1 MEIRRITSLIHYT
14 FSIFMEYTI
23 MFNRSG
29 LMFTAFILAVQFV
42 SGCGNKKNAEQGDKS
57 GPSYKTSLWKK
68 FDTPPGADPS
78 VPDSMGGSGFEKV
91 ANTLGFTTYEFNEFD
106 IKHSG
111 DPRAVVGGQ
120 IRFTISRF
128 PLSFR
133 PFFYGQG
140 ANFSENLQMSSLTYE
155 TLCNL
160 GFDDQ
165 PVPSLAT
172 HWKISE
178 DNMTFTFRI
187 DPNARFSSGAP
198 VTSDDIVATFKLI
211 MDETILSPS
220 MQQIFSKYE
229 TPVAVSKYVVQ
240 VKAKEF
246 DCRAFK
252 TFANSLLVLSAKEI
266 GALSGKEFLDKFQF
280 TQPVGSGEYIVLA
293 DDVVKQQS
301 YTITRR
307 DDYWAKE
314 YPTSKYSGNFDQ
326 ITFEVIKDNPTLEY
340 EKFKKGEVD
349 KFWFTGNTTD
359 KWLGDTTYSAIKNHW
374 VKRDRVFT
382 DGAVGT
388 SGLFL
393 NMRKPPFDDIRVRLA
408 FYHLFDRESIIS
420 KLLFNEYERIHSF
433 YANTKYE
440 NTGNPKIGYDPA
452 KAAALLTE
460 AGYSSKNK
468 DGILVKNGKPFRLEL
483 GIPKPLEKF
492 LTPYQQTLR
501 QAGIDLQI
509 KFQDGNAIT
518 KNIAER
524 NFNITW
530 ANYGGL
536 DDPYPKTS
544 IASELADKNDN
555 NNITGF
561 KNPFADELLKQYDI
575 QCDPKNKVG
584 IIRQIDS
591 IEAVTYHC
599 LLAWTPRGIRIAYWD
614 KFGVPEWVLAKTSS
628 LGMHDLAIMTGWWY
642 DAEKAKALEDAKKN
656 NKQLTGN
663 SAIREVSYWKNL
675 KR

>member
-1 MEIRRITSLIHYT
+1 M
-14 FSIFMEYTI
+14 
-23 MFNRSG
+23 
-29 LMFTAFILAVQFV
+29 
-42 SGCGNKKNAEQGDKS
+42 
-57 GPSYKTSLWKK
+57 
-68 FDTPPGADPS
+68 
-78 VPDSMGGSGFEKV
+78 
-91 ANTLGFTTYEFNEFD
+91 
-106 IKHSG
+106 
-111 DPRAVVGGQ
+111 
-120 IRFTISRF
+120 
-128 PLSFR
+128 
-133 PFFYGQG
+133 
-140 ANFSENLQMSSLTYE
+140 
-155 TLCNL
+155 
-160 GFDDQ
+160 
-165 PVPSLAT
+165 
-172 HWKISE
+172 
-178 DNMTFTFRI
+178 
-187 DPNARFSSGAP
+187 
-198 VTSDDIVATFKLI
+198 
-211 MDETILSPS
+211 
-220 MQQIFSKYE
+220 
-229 TPVAVSKYVVQ
+229 
-240 VKAKEF
+240 
-246 DCRAFK
+246 
-252 TFANSLLVLSAKEI
+252 
-266 GALSGKEFLDKFQF
+266 
-280 TQPVGSGEYIVLA
+280 
-293 DDVVKQQS
+293 
-301 YTITRR
+301 
-307 DDYWAKE
+307 
-314 YPTSKYSGNFDQ
+314 
-326 ITFEVIKDNPTLEY
+326 
-340 EKFKKGEVD
+340 
-349 KFWFTGNTTD
+349 
-359 KWLGDTTYSAIKNHW
+359 
-374 VKRDRVFT
+374 KRDRVFT

-468 DGILVKNGKPFRLEL
+468 DGILMKNGKPFRLEL

-561 KNPFADELLKQYDI
+561 KNPFADELLKQYDV

-642 DAEKAKALEDAKKN
+642 DAEKAKALEEAKKN